1 MDKVI
6 SVSFGEVALK
16 GQNRYYFEN
25 KLVKNIKNIAKGMG
39 QTKVYKEQSKIYI
52 EVEEGYHEE
61 LIKRLRRIFGIVNI
75 SFCYRIE
82 KNVDQI
88 KEYALKI
95 FEEVRSKRNVNTFK
109 VDVNRADKRFQPNS
123 VELAKEVGAYILRN
137 SEGLT
142 VDVHNPD
149 IYVYIDIRTQC
160 YIYTEKIK
168 AFGGL
173 PVGTNGKGL
182 LLLSGG
188 IDSPVAGFMIA
199 KEV

>member
-1 MDKVI
+1 
-6 SVSFGEVALK
+6 
-16 GQNRYYFEN
+16 
-25 KLVKNIKNIAKGMG
+25 
-39 QTKVYKEQSKIYI
+39 
-52 EVEEGYHEE
+52 EE

-75 SFCYRIE
+75 SLCYRIE

-88 KEYALKI
+88 KDNALRVMD
-95 FEEVRSKRNVNTFK
+95 EVRRKSDVKTFK
-109 VDVNRADKRFQPNS
+109 VEVTRADKRFQPNS
-123 VELAKEVGAYILRN
+123 VELSKEVGAHILRN

-149 IYVYIDIRTQC
+149 IYLYIDIRTQC

-173 PVGTNGKGL
+173 PIGTNGKGL

-199 KEV
+199 KRGV